1 MAGLASALVAVSVTV
16 VAPAQNGAPVQ
27 QHIFAAPAQA
37 TLGQAV
43 QEWSTENGLA
53 APRIDAAVASLSV
66 GNVRVTGG
74 NVCEAVGRLVS
85 ALKYAETRPK
95 MTSCGEAG
103 AVVVSAAN

>member
-1 MAGLASALVAVSVTV
+1 MAALASALVAVSVTV
-16 VAPAQNGAPVQ
+16 VAPAQNAAPIEQ
-27 QHIFAAPAQA
+27 RTFAAPAQA
-37 TLGQAV
+37 TLAQAV
-43 QEWSTENGLA
+43 QEWSKENGMA
-53 APRIDAAVASLSV
+53 APQIDSAIASLSV

-103 AVVVSAAN
+103 VVVVSSAN

>member
-1 MAGLASALVAVSVTV
+1 MAALASTLMAVSVTV
-16 VAPAQNGAPVQ
+16 VAPTRGDAPVL
-27 QHIFAAPAQA
+27 QHAFAAPAQA

-43 QEWSTENGLA
+43 QEWSAQNGMA

-74 NVCEAVGRLVS
+74 SVCEAVGRLVS
-85 ALKYAETRPK
+85 ALKYADARPQ

-103 AVVVSAAN
+103 AVVVSSAR